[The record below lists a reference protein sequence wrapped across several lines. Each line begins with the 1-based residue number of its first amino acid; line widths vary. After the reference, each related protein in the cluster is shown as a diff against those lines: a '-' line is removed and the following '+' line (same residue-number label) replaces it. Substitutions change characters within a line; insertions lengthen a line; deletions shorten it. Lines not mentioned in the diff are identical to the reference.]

1 MKIRFS
7 DGKTPCFERLC
18 VHSWC
23 ALHSPAEVAP
33 ASRDHHSTDLHHINI
48 DATGAKGISHM
59 VNFGKNLH
67 IVFPSLASLS
77 FILHSTSQYIT
88 KKSQND
94 RKNGQNGKKA
104 QKVEKRSQ
112 NGWKRHQNVPKMIP
126 KLHQNDPASTPKTVE
141 NHRKITLFC
150 LKVVQRW
157 LFIAPDGAKN
167 CSNGGQKGI
176 TSGQKAFK
184 SHVDLHISA

>member
-94 RKNGQNGKKA
+94 CKNGQNGKKA
-104 QKVEKRSQ
+104 QKVEKGVKMAENDTKTFPKWSQSYTKMTPHRPQKRS
-112 NGWKRHQNVPKMIP
+112 
-126 KLHQNDPASTPKTVE
+126 
-141 NHRKITLFC
+141 KITEKSPCFVS
-150 LKVVQRW
+150 KW
-157 LFIAPDGAKN
+157 SKDG
-167 CSNGGQKGI
+167 S
-176 TSGQKAFK
+176 
-184 SHVDLHISA
+184 L